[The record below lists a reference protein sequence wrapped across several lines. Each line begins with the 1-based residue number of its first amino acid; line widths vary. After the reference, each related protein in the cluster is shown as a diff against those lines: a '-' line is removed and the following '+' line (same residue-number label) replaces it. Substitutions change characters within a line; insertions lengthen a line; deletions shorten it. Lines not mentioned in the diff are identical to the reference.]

1 MKKLFLLGAL
11 VVLTSAAWAQ
21 AVPPPA
27 STDFKSD
34 ICAVCKMAVTSKG
47 YAAQIV
53 NDGKPLFFDD
63 IGCLVQYERRGQIMP
78 EAVKARYVRSVA
90 GDDWLLAE
98 KAVWVTT
105 KDVRT
110 PMGYGFHAFAD
121 KKAAEAFIVS
131 HKMAQVIAW
140 ADVQKLV
147 PDSMGM
153 GGMGSDSMGKM

>member
-1 MKKLFLLGAL
+1 MKKFLLLGAL
-11 VVLTSAAWAQ
+11 VVLASTSWAQ
-21 AVPPPA
+21 TVPPPA
-27 STDFKSD
+27 TTDFKSD
-34 ICAVCKMAVTSKG
+34 ICAVCKMAVTSKS

-63 IGCLVQYERRGQIMP
+63 IGCLVQYERQGKIMP

-90 GDDWLLAE
+90 GDLWLLAE
-98 KAVWVTT
+98 KAVWVAT

-121 KKAAEAFIVS
+121 KKSAEAFVKA
-131 HKMAQVIAW
+131 HKLAQVVAW
-140 ADVQKLV
+140 AEVQKQV

-153 GGMGSDSMGKM
+153 GTDSMGKM

>member
-1 MKKLFLLGAL
+1 MKQFLFLAALAFLGS
-11 VVLTSAAWAQ
+11 TAWAQ
-21 AVPPPA
+21 TVPPPA
-27 STDFKSD
+27 DTDFKSD
-34 ICAVCKMAVTSKG
+34 ICAVCKMAVTSKS

-63 IGCLVQYERRGQIMP
+63 IGCLVQYERKGQIMP

-90 GDDWLLAE
+90 GDTWLLAE

-121 KKAAEAFIVS
+121 KKAAEAFIAS
-131 HKMAQVIAW
+131 HKMAQQIAW
-140 ADVQKLV
+140 ADVQKMV

-153 GGMGSDSMGKM
+153 GSGGMGKM

>member
-1 MKKLFLLGAL
+1 MKRLILLGAL
-11 VVLTSAAWAQ
+11 GLLASVAWAQ
-21 AVPPPA
+21 TAPPPA
-27 STDFKSD
+27 TTDFKSD
-34 ICAVCKMAVTSKG
+34 LCVVCKMAVTSKS

-63 IGCLVQYERRGQIMP
+63 IGCLVQYERQGKIIP

-90 GDDWLLAE
+90 GDAWLLAE

-121 KKAAEAFIVS
+121 KKAAEAFVKG
-131 HKMAQVIAW
+131 HKMAQVVAW
-140 ADVQKLV
+140 ADVQKQV
-147 PDSMGM
+147 PDSM
-153 GGMGSDSMGKM
+153 GMGSDSMGKM